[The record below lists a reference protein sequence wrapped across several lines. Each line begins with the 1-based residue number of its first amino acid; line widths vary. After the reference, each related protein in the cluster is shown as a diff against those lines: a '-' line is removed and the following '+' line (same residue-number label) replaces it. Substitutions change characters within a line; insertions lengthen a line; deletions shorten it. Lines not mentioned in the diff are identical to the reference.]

1 MAPTPASVTLEP
13 QGTPTMTNPDQH
25 AWKPLTWSLIV
36 FFLLVALFYFA
47 LDNTIMAN
55 PAAPLFSTVGPD
67 NSSARLYGYSVL
79 TAFGVGYHSQA
90 GFPVAQDGGI
100 ALALTIAYTIFLNK
114 YTGRIAAI
122 LPQQPGDTIQQAIF
136 GVRAEFF
143 NSLSV
148 DDVFVFMIAAAALSV
163 ALALV
168 MKWERLFVGFGSPHG
183 DDAEVKEVKEGEI
196 GFLGSANDISWA
208 AFLDPSRW

>member
-55 PAAPLFSTVGPD
+55 VQPAIIGIL
-67 NSSARLYGYSVL
+67 GYYMPWYL
-79 TAFGVGYHSQA
+79 
-90 GFPVAQDGGI
+90 DGGI

-183 DDAEVKEVKEGEI
+183 DDAEVKEVKEVKEGEI
-196 GFLGSANDISWA
+196 GFLGQPQRSANDISWA